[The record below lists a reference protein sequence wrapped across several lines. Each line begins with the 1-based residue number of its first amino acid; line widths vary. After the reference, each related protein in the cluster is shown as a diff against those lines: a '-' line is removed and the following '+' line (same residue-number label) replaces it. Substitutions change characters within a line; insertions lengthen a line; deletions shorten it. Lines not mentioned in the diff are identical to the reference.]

1 MAVKEIHES
10 AFQSQRWF
18 AGKRRAFEAAVET
31 DAFLDGRV
39 VLADVAYGD
48 GGGERYLLLDD
59 AAPLW
64 GALLAELARGP
75 VQGAVGALTLR
86 AGPAFRWLA
95 PDLGREST
103 PSVDQS
109 NTLVA
114 LDDRLLVKAYR
125 RLHAGPHPEVELCA
139 ALATTDAPV
148 PAYAGAIWHVAPDGT
163 ETAVALLQ
171 ELVVGA
177 ESGWEAPILRAVDWL
192 VAPSSSPDPA
202 VEYGAAG
209 RAAASLHAALAHAFP
224 GSVAVAETGPAWEA
238 DALALLDAATRVEP
252 YAAGVAGAVRSRL
265 AALRDAAGLPLTRI
279 HGDLHVAQLLRTP
292 DQLLVVDFEGDP
304 TRPLADRRR
313 PDTPLRDLACLLRS
327 VDHVGHAAARRCG
340 LDPEPWIVRATSAVL
355 DGYAAG
361 AGASA
366 AAPPSAPSAARDTSA
381 AAPPSAA
388 AREPSAA
395 PPPALL
401 HALELAKEC
410 QELVYAASV
419 VPEWSYAPRAGLRRL
434 IANPPSPETRP

>member
-18 AGKRRAFEAAVET
+18 AGKRRAFAAAVEA

-48 GGGERYLLLDD
+48 GGEERYLLLDD

-64 GALLAELARGP
+64 GSLLSALAAGP
-75 VQGAVGALTLR
+75 LQGAVGALTLR
-86 AGPAFRWLA
+86 AGPAFRWLQ

-103 PSVDQS
+103 PSLDQS

-125 RLHAGPHPEVELCA
+125 RLHAGAHPEVELCA
-139 ALATTDAPV
+139 ALATTTAPV

-171 ELVVGA
+171 ELVSGA

-192 VAPSSSPDPA
+192 RERESASDAGPFTGSSTAPDPA
-202 VEYGAAG
+202 VEFGAAG

-224 GSVAVAETGPAWEA
+224 SARAVAETGPAWEA
-238 DALALLDAATRVEP
+238 DALALLDAAVRVEP
-252 YAAGVAGAVRSRL
+252 YAVGVAGAVRSRL
-265 AALRDAAGLPLTRI
+265 AALREAEGLPLTRI

-327 VDHVGHAAARRCG
+327 VDHVGQAASRRCG
-340 LDPEPWIVRATSAVL
+340 LDPEPWIARATAAVL
-355 DGYAAG
+355 DGYG
-361 AGASA
+361 DVQASL
-366 AAPPSAPSAARDTSA
+366 
-381 AAPPSAA
+381 
-388 AREPSAA
+388 
-395 PPPALL
+395 ALV
-401 HALELAKEC
+401 HALELAKAC

-419 VPEWSYAPRAGLRRL
+419 VPEWSYAPRQGLQRL
-434 IANPPSPETRP
+434 IAHPPTPETRP